1 MNIIKYPNPNQW
13 EEILKRPEIR
23 SEDLFGRVQEI
34 LDKVRTEKDKALFEF
49 NEKFDGVQLNSL
61 QVSVEEINDATNKV
75 SKELKEA
82 IQVAHQNIYK
92 FHSSQKTEEE
102 KIETMPGVFCWRKS
116 ISIEKVGLYIP
127 GGTAPL
133 FSTVLMLSIP
143 AKIAGCKEIIL
154 CTPPNKQGEIN
165 PAILYAAQIAGV
177 NKIYKT
183 GGAQAIAAMAYG
195 TESIP
200 KVYKIFGPGNQY
212 VTAAKQLVSLKEV
225 AIDMPAGPSEV
236 AVLADES
243 ANPAFVAAD
252 LLSQAEHG
260 IDSQVI
266 LVTSDEDLIS
276 KVEKEI
282 EKQLQALP
290 RKEMTEKTLVNS
302 KIILTKS
309 TEEGMEIINAY
320 APEHLI
326 LEVKDYNQVAN
337 QVINAGSVFLGSYT
351 PESAGDYASGTNHTL
366 PTNGHARAYSGVSL
380 DSFVR
385 KTTFQEITPSGLTH
399 LGPIVEILAQN
410 ELLNAHKNAVSI
422 RLKTLQEK
430 K

>member
-34 LDKVRTEKDKALFEF
+34 LDKVRTERDNALFEF

-61 QVSVEEINDATNKV
+61 QVSVEEINAAVNKV
-75 SKELKEA
+75 PKELKEA
-82 IQVAHQNIYK
+82 IQVAHHNIYV
-92 FHSSQKTEEE
+92 FHSSQNTEED
-102 KIETMPGVFCWRKS
+102 KIETMPGVFCWRKA
-116 ISIEKVGLYIP
+116 IPIEKVGLYIP

-266 LVTSDEDLIS
+266 LVTTDEKLIP

-282 EKQLQALP
+282 EKQLVALP
-290 RKEMTEKTLVNS
+290 RKEMTEKTLINS
-302 KIILTKS
+302 KIILIKS
-309 TEEGMEIINAY
+309 IEEGMKVINAY

-326 LEVKDYNQVAN
+326 LEVKDYHQVAN

-385 KTTFQEITPSGLTH
+385 KTTFQEITPNGLTH
-399 LGPIVEILAQN
+399 LGPVVEILAQN
-410 ELLNAHKNAVSI
+410 EFLDAHKNAVSI
-422 RLKTLQEK
+422 RLKTIQEK
-430 K
+430 